1 MWGSGQGESDA
12 MSGPL
17 PNTSKFPC
25 PRNEGG
31 AKRGAEKQEPAPSH
45 PRVPA
50 IQYLL
55 SPRAAPLPLL
65 KSSESCF
72 GSQIPPR
79 ASKMPT

>member
-1 MWGSGQGESDA
+1 

-45 PRVPA
+45 PRAPA

-55 SPRAAPLPLL
+55 SPRAAPFPCLSPQSPVLVPKFLPGPPKCPLNPRN
-65 KSSESCF
+65 ES
-72 GSQIPPR
+72 
-79 ASKMPT
+79 